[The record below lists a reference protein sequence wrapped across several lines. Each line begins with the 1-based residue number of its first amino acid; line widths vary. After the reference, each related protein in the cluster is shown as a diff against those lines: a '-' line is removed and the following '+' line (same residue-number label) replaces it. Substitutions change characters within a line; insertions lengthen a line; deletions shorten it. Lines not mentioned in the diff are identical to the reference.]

1 MTQYRFTDDLIQRAH
16 DVYKKHYNVELTK
29 DECDEI
35 LNDLANL
42 YILLSDSDKPCDH
55 MECDEY
61 KR

>member
-1 MTQYRFTDDLIQRAH
+1 MQYRFPDDLLQRAH

-42 YILLSDSDKPCDH
+42 SILLSESGKPCNNK
-55 MECDEY
+55 ECDVCIN
-61 KR
+61 